1 MTIRK
6 IIAGFSLALTAVLIT
21 QINASAQSKELK
33 HYLNKD
39 STEYVK
45 LTFLNQ
51 TWVRYAQNNPGSTV
65 AGQAQNE
72 TFDIGLRRTRM
83 QLYGKTSA
91 HTFFYLQ
98 VGQNNF
104 NYLSARKTGLFIHD
118 ALGEINVNKHFG
130 MGAGLTAWTGFSRF
144 SSPGIAS
151 IMALDAPLFLQA
163 TNDANDQ
170 FLRKLSVY
178 AKGKIGKLDY
188 RLIASKPFEFTSST
202 LYNAA
207 TGISDNAQ
215 ISPRPPSVQGSGYV
229 SCQFLDQESNEM
241 PYQVG
246 TYLGKKRVLNI
257 GGGAQYQK
265 NAMWYTSNGDTL
277 NHDMLLAAV
286 DVYYDAPLRT
296 EKGDAIS
303 IYAVATYY
311 DFGKNYVR
319 NVGPMNTTDGV
330 NANSVFNGTGVGF
343 PMIGTGESVYL
354 QLGYLSPKLSQTKDI
369 GKVMPYFSTQ
379 VSQYQRLD
387 KPMVFVDAGCSWYL
401 DGSRSKLTFGVQNRP
416 VDEKTNLPDG
426 SNYVHEIKRMNSFIL
441 QYQVS
446 I

>member
-1 MTIRK
+1 MRIVR
-6 IIAGFSLALTAVLIT
+6 LCLLVLGIWLL
-21 QINASAQSKELK
+21 NANATSQSTVELK

-65 AGQAQNE
+65 NGQAQNE
-72 TFDIGLRRTRM
+72 TFDIGLRRTRL
-83 QLYGKTSA
+83 QFYGRTSA
-91 HTFFYLQ
+91 HSFFYLQ

-118 ALGEINVNKHFG
+118 ALGEIIANKHFG

-178 AKGKIGKLDY
+178 AKGKFGKLDY
-188 RLIASKPFEFTSST
+188 RLIASKPFQFTSST
-202 LYNAA
+202 LYNASSM
-207 TGISDNAQ
+207 ISDNSQ
-215 ISPRPPSVQGSGYV
+215 ISPMPPMMQGSGYV
-229 SCQFLDQESNEM
+229 SYQFIDQESNEL

-246 TYLGKKRVLNI
+246 TYLGKRKVLNV
-257 GGGAQYQK
+257 GAGAQYQH
-265 NAMWYTSNGDTL
+265 NAMWYTLKGDTL
-277 NHDMLLAAV
+277 KHNMLLCAV
-286 DVYYDAPLRT
+286 DVYYDAPLRAD
-296 EKGDAIS
+296 KGDAIS
-303 IYAVATYY
+303 IYAVATCY
-311 DFGKNYVR
+311 DFGKNYIR
-319 NVGPMNTTDGV
+319 NVGPMNTTDGI
-330 NANSVFNGTGVGF
+330 NSNGVFSGTGVGF

-354 QLGYLSPKLSQTKDI
+354 QVGYLSTKLSQTKEF
-369 GKVMPYFSTQ
+369 GKLLPYFSAQ
-379 VSQYQRLD
+379 VSRYQSLES
-387 KPMVFVDAGCSWYL
+387 PMVFFDAGCSWYL
-401 DGSRSKLTFGVQNRP
+401 DASRTKLTCSVQNRP
-416 VDEKTNLPDG
+416 VYQKTNLTEG
-426 SNYVHEIKRMNSFIL
+426 SNYIHEIKRLCTFIL
-441 QYQVS
+441 QLQVS